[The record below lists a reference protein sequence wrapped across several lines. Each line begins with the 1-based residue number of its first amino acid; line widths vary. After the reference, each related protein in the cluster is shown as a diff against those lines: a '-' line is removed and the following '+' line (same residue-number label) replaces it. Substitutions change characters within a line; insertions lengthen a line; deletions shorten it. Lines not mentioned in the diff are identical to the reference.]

1 MFSGPGLGK
10 LLTPYEVQHQ
20 HNAVFIVARTYSV
33 PSPNSLWHIDGNH
46 KMIKWRLV
54 IHGSIDGYS
63 RLITFLHCYGYNN
76 RASTVFPLFRTAC
89 DEYGIPSRVRTDKG
103 GENVEIWHWME
114 SVRGSDRGSYIA
126 GASVHNTRIERV
138 WRDVYSGVTSTFVRL
153 FNMFEDK
160 GILDST
166 NPADLFCLH
175 YVYIPRI
182 NACLTSF
189 RNAWN
194 HHGLSSEHNQSPL
207 QLFTCGIVSVDD
219 STITD
224 DPLN

>member
-1 MFSGPGLGK
+1 M
-10 LLTPYEVQHQ
+10 
-20 HNAVFIVARTYSV
+20 
-33 PSPNSLWHIDGNH
+33 
-46 KMIKWRLV
+46 
-54 IHGSIDGYS
+54 
-63 RLITFLHCYGYNN
+63 
-76 RASTVFPLFRTAC
+76 
-89 DEYGIPSRVRTDKG
+89 
-103 GENVEIWHWME
+103 EIWHWME

-126 GASVHNTRIERV
+126 GASVHNTRIERL

-224 DPLN
+224 DALLDDIDVYGVDPDMEVFDTEDTTMVEVPETNLPLSDASIQELASRINPQAGSNTDGEDIYMQTVSLVHHLMQDDGLL